1 VETRVEGS
9 RFIATAFPASDEASA
24 RAGIEVV
31 RSELPDATHHC
42 WAFVLLGTGAE
53 PLARS
58 HDAGEPAGTA
68 GPPIG
73 QAIRRAGLINTVVV
87 VTRYFGGTLLGKG
100 GLARAYRGAASLALA
115 SAPSGTAVRL
125 RRVRLS
131 VPHLLDG
138 QARHLVAR
146 RGGRVEAAA
155 YDDPR
160 RAVLDVAVPADA
172 LDPLRDDLSAL
183 AKGDLDVATLV

>member
-1 VETRVEGS
+1 MEGS

-24 RAGIEVV
+24 RAGIEAV
-31 RSELPDATHHC
+31 RQELPDATHHC

-73 QAIRRAGLINTVVV
+73 QAIGRAGLIDTVVV

-100 GLARAYRGAASLALA
+100 GLARAYRGAASLVLA
-115 SAPSGTAVRL
+115 SAPSGTVVRL

-131 VPHLLDG
+131 VPHALDG

-146 RGGRVEAAA
+146 RGGRVEAAD
-155 YDDPR
+155 YDDPVR
-160 RAVLDVAVPADA
+160 TVLRVTVPADA
-172 LDPLRDDLSAL
+172 FDPLREDLSVL
-183 AKGDLDVATLV
+183 AKGDIDVAVLV